1 MDGLKETLVN
11 VLRDYAGKGLN
22 SYSYLTHSD
31 DGQFY
36 TVISIGQVR
45 DKQIVETGLVVRLL
59 HDKIVIERDINDKI
73 LADALMQA
81 GVPREQIILAY
92 AGETVEETA

>member
-11 VLRDYAGKGLN
+11 VLRSYAGKGLN
-22 SYSYLTHSD
+22 SYSYMTHSD

-36 TVISIGQVR
+36 TVVSIGQVR
-45 DKQIVETGLVVRLL
+45 GKQIVETGIAVRLR
-59 HDKIVIERDINDKI
+59 DNKIIIERDVNDKI

-81 GVPREQIILAY
+81 GIPRQQIVLAY
-92 AGETVEETA
+92 AGESVEETA